1 MIARLKDGTDLE
13 PIDKLRVLLIIDHLG
28 SGGAQ
33 VFTRYLAR
41 ELLEHSFDITICA
54 LRPAPDAD
62 TPLGIKNI
70 TLSYARYNIFKL
82 LPLIRL
88 IGKERFQIVHT
99 HLFASSFLGTI
110 AARVT
115 RVPIVVCHDHSGR
128 DIYNQHPLFGH
139 FILRPL
145 QRLQA
150 FFVDHYITVSSE
162 VYDFHRSV
170 LRRPRSKIHVIRNWF
185 LRAQF
190 ASVASHSHRAIRAE
204 LGIPHNHL
212 VIGSVGRLSDEKGY
226 CKLLYEFARCLPM
239 RPNLSLILVGDGDQ
253 KKHLRSVAKDLEI
266 SSHVHLVGQQN
277 DVAPFYSAFDIYIQ
291 PSDYET
297 FGIAV
302 LEAMVFSVPVIVSD
316 VGGLTDIV
324 SNRVNGLLY
333 QQKVLSDL
341 GNCILLLAHDVALR
355 NQLAKAGHEFA
366 VGKLANESPG
376 EIIAN
381 LFREW
386 CDALET

>member
-1 MIARLKDGTDLE
+1 MIARSKDGTDLA

-110 AARVT
+110 AARVA
-115 RVPIVVCHDHSGR
+115 RAPIVVCHDHSGR
-128 DIYNQHPLFGH
+128 EIYNQHPLFGH

-150 FFVDHYITVSSE
+150 FFVDHFIAVSSE

-170 LRRPRSKIHVIRNWF
+170 LRRPRSKVHVIRNWF
-185 LRAQF
+185 LRAQITSK
-190 ASVASHSHRAIRAE
+190 APRSHSVIRSE

-212 VIGSVGRLSDEKGY
+212 VVGSVGRLSSEKGY
-226 CKLLYEFARCLPM
+226 CKLLYEFAKCLPM
-239 RPNLSLILVGDGDQ
+239 HPNLSLILVGDGDQ
-253 KKHLRSVAKDLEI
+253 KKHLRSVAKDLGI
-266 SSHVHLVGQQN
+266 SSHVHLVGHQN
-277 DVAPFYSAFDIYIQ
+277 DVASFYSTFDIYIQ
-291 PSDYET
+291 PSNYET

-302 LEAMVFSVPVIVSD
+302 LEAMACFVPVIASD
-316 VGGLTDIV
+316 IGGLTDIV

-333 QQKVLSDL
+333 QQKVPSGLRK
-341 GNCILLLAHDVALR
+341 CILLLAEDVALR
-355 NQLAKAGHEFA
+355 NQLARAGHEFA
-366 VGKLANESPG
+366 IEKLANESPSKR
-376 EIIAN
+376 IAN

-386 CDALET
+386 CDPLET